1 MKKALLTAGLA
12 LFGLSASAQWNEGSI
27 MATGNL
33 GFSTGGTA
41 EDDGTSST
49 DIFSN
54 SAFNIGITGGYF
66 IQDNLAVGIGLG
78 YANTSVTVE
87 PIETETTTSML
98 TYGLFGRYY
107 VPYNDKFSMYGQLS
121 IGFGS
126 GGQTITDNIND
137 ATAETDMSA
146 LNAGL
151 GVGLTYFVNDMFFL
165 DASYGFLGYSSSTTT
180 EDPGGN
186 NELKTTTS
194 NFGLD
199 LDLSSIA
206 FGVGVLF

>member
-33 GFSTGGTA
+33 GFSTGGTTDEA
-41 EDDGTSST
+41 GNNST
-49 DIFSN
+49 EVFSN
-54 SAFNIGITGGYF
+54 SGFNIGITGGYF
-66 IQDNLAVGIGLG
+66 IQDNLAVGVGLG
-78 YANTSVTVE
+78 FINNSMT
-87 PIETETTTSML
+87 IEQTETDITSNTL
-98 TYGLFGRYY
+98 TYGVFGRYY

-121 IGFGS
+121 IGLAS
-126 GGQTITDNIND
+126 GTETEKDNIND
-137 ATAETDMSA
+137 ITTEANVSA
-146 LNAGL
+146 FNAGL
-151 GVGLTYFVNDMFFL
+151 GIGLTYFVNDMFFL
-165 DASYGFLGYSSSTTT
+165 DASYGFLGYNSSSTTQ
-180 EDPGGN
+180 DPGGN
-186 NELKTTTS
+186 NETTRTVS